1 MAVLTHYQFHNGKTG
16 KVSRV
21 TGWSYLAAGLLGSI
35 YVLLKAGLKQF
46 PLALFW
52 HLAFLGAIALLP
64 FVVVYLPD
72 NLQVLVLLLGVPGML
87 VVLSFFMIGCVRQ
100 SFRARG
106 WGERL
111 EDD

>member
-16 KVSRV
+16 KVSLV
-21 TGWSYLAAGLLGSI
+21 TGWSYLAAALLGSI
-35 YVLLKAGLKQF
+35 YVLLKAGPTQF
-46 PLALFW
+46 LPALFW
-52 HLAFLGAIALLP
+52 QLVCLAGLAVLP
-64 FVVVYLPD
+64 FVVGYLPG
-72 NLQVLVLLLGVPGML
+72 NVQLLVLVLASPAALLL
-87 VVLSFFMIGCVRQ
+87 QSFLMIGCVRQ

>member
-16 KVSRV
+16 KVSSV
-21 TGWSYLAAGLLGSI
+21 SGWSYLGAALLGSI
-35 YVLLKAGLKQF
+35 YVLIKAGPTRFL
-46 PLALFW
+46 PALFW
-52 HLAFLGAIALLP
+52 QLTSLGALALMP
-64 FVVVYLPD
+64 FVASYLPQ
-72 NLQVLVLLLGVPGML
+72 NLQLIVLLLALPGVL
-87 VVLSFFMIGCVRQ
+87 VAQAFFMIGCVRQ